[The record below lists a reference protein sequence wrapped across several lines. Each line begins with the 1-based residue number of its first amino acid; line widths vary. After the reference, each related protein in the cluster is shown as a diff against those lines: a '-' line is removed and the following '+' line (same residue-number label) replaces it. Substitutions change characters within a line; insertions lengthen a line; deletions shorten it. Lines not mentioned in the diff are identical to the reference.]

1 MIINYFMQSK
11 NSQTNKPK
19 RWHEMGLS
27 DMPQKQPVIAW
38 ILRITVGTALGATLA
53 LVATVPN
60 LPQFRSQ
67 AQINHPSASQ
77 PVYNIFKPQ
86 AAATA
91 TLSLSPSSGNFNIGE
106 IFSIDIQ
113 LNTGGAQIVAVA
125 AYLRYDKAKLEVAS
139 IDPSGSVFAYE
150 AENTIDADNGRI
162 FITRGQPTPG
172 VNGSSLQVA
181 RVNFKGLAAV
191 SGSAIT
197 LDFTG
202 VDANGDSGAILNDGL
217 GSDVLSAVSNG
228 SYNISAAS
236 CMENWTCTNW
246 SACSNGQR
254 IRTCSDSNSCGTTAQ
269 KPIEA
274 ETCSFSA
281 CSENWSCTAWSD
293 CSDNQRTR
301 ACADGNSCGTETDKP
316 IFTQDCSLPTN
327 TDSVAPNAKI
337 VSGPLKPVK
346 AKMVKISWDGLD
358 DQTAGIDLEF
368 SFRLDNGPWSP
379 YQKIKEKEFTGLHK
393 GGHIIEVK
401 ARDQAG
407 NEDKTP
413 AKISFIVDSDT
424 GVIVG
429 PAQGG
434 SPQIRVLD
442 LKGKAKKQFYAYEKS
457 FRGGVSFA
465 VKDLGDDAVRE
476 IITGPGKGRE
486 PEVRIFRMDGSIIDK
501 FLAYP
506 KSFRGGINV
515 AAGDLDGD
523 GNKEII
529 VSPQSGIQKVKT
541 FKFQK
546 GKWTSVN
553 WDFSAY
559 AGSPVGVNIAIGD
572 FDGDRKDEVA
582 AVPSIGGS
590 AIIKIFGLRNGKM
603 KLLAPQ
609 IQAFTKKFR
618 GGAYIASGDLN
629 ADGKDE
635 ILVSVAS
642 NGGPQIQIF
651 GVNRAGRYALTNPG
665 FYAFSKK
672 MKNGVAIGVGD
683 IDGSGKGEIIAAIAG
698 RGAPI
703 IRIFSPNGK
712 TKLHEFR
719 GLPFKSFSGLRVGE
733 W

>member
-1 MIINYFMQSK
+1 MIFMKSK
-11 NSQTNKPK
+11 DPQISKPK
-19 RWHEMGLS
+19 RWYEMGLS

-53 LVATVPN
+53 LALTIPN
-60 LPQFRSQ
+60 LPQFKSR
-67 AQINHPSASQ
+67 AQINQ
-77 PVYNIFKPQ
+77 PAENKPVNNIFKPQ

-91 TLSLSPSSGNFNIGE
+91 ILSIAPSSGDFKIGD
-106 IFSIDIQ
+106 IFPIDIQ
-113 LNTGGAQIVAVA
+113 LNTGGAQIVAVS
-125 AYLRYDKAKLEVAS
+125 AYLRYDKAKLEAAS
-139 IDPSGSVFAYE
+139 IDPSSSVFTYE
-150 AENTIDADNGRI
+150 AENTIDATNGRI
-162 FITRGQPTPG
+162 LITRGQPTPG
-172 VNGSSLQVA
+172 VNGSALQVA
-181 RVNFKGLAAV
+181 RVNFKGLAAA
-191 SGSAIT
+191 SSSAIT

-202 VDANGDSGAILNDGL
+202 VDANGDSGTILNDGL
-217 GSDVLSAVSNG
+217 GSDVLNTASNG

-236 CMENWTCTNW
+236 CAENWTCNNW

-254 IRTCSDSNSCGTTAQ
+254 TRSCADGNSCGTIAQ

-274 ETCSFSA
+274 ETCSLSA
-281 CSENWSCTAWSD
+281 CSENWSCVAWSD
-293 CSDNQRTR
+293 CSDNQRSRT
-301 ACADGNSCGTETDKP
+301 CTDGNSCGTETDKP
-316 IFTQDCSLPTN
+316 SLAQDCSLPTD
-327 TDSVAPNAKI
+327 TDTVAPNAKI
-337 VSGPLKPVK
+337 IKGPLKPIK
-346 AKMVKISWDGLD
+346 AKTVKISWDGLD
-358 DQTAGIDLEF
+358 DQTASTDLEF
-368 SFRLDNGPWSP
+368 SFRLDNSPWSP
-379 YQKIKEKEFTGLHK
+379 YQKIKEKEFTGLYK
-393 GGHIIEVK
+393 GGHIIEIK

-407 NEDKTP
+407 NEDQTP
-413 AKISFIVDSDT
+413 AKISFAVDPDT
-424 GVIVG
+424 GVITG

-434 SPQIRVLD
+434 SPQIRIFTLN
-442 LKGKAKKQFYAYEKS
+442 GKVKKQFYAYEKS

-465 VKDLGDDAVRE
+465 VKDLGDDATRE

-486 PEVRIFRMDGSIIDK
+486 PEVRLFRMDGSIIDR

-506 KSFRGGINV
+506 KNFKGGINV

-529 VSPQSGIQKVKT
+529 TAPQSGIQKIKA

-559 AGSPVGVNIAIGD
+559 AGSSIGVNIAVGD
-572 FDGDRKDEVA
+572 FDGDRIDEVA
-582 AVPSIGGS
+582 VVPSIGGP
-590 AIIKIFGLRNGKM
+590 ATIKIFGLRNGKI

-651 GVNRAGRYALTNPG
+651 RMNNAGKYTLLNPG
-665 FYAFSKK
+665 FFAFSKK

-683 IDGSGKGEIIAAIAG
+683 IDGSGKGEIIASVAG
-698 RGAPI
+698 QGEPLVRV
-703 IRIFSPNGK
+703 FSPDGK
-712 TKLHEFR
+712 IKTHEFR

>member
-1 MIINYFMQSK
+1 MKSNDLQATKS
-11 NSQTNKPK
+11 K
-19 RWHEMGLS
+19 RWYEMGLS

-53 LVATVPN
+53 LVITVPN
-60 LPQFRSQ
+60 LPQFKSR
-67 AQINHPSASQ
+67 AQIVQS
-77 PVYNIFKPQ
+77 PVSLSVNNIYKPQ

-91 TLSLSPSSGNFNIGE
+91 VLSIAPASGNFQAGD

-125 AYLRYDKAKLEVAS
+125 AYLRYDKTKLEAVS
-139 IDPSGSVFAYE
+139 IDPSSSVFTYE
-150 AENTIDADNGRI
+150 AENTIDSANGRI
-162 FITRGQPTPG
+162 LITRGEPTPG
-172 VNGSSLQVA
+172 VNSSALQVT
-181 RVNFKGLAAV
+181 RVNFKGLAAATN
-191 SGSAIT
+191 SSIT

-217 GSDVLSAVSNG
+217 GSDVLNNVSG
-228 SYNISAAS
+228 GLYNITIAS
-236 CMENWTCTNW
+236 CSENWTCTNW

-254 IRTCSDSNSCGTTAQ
+254 TRTCSDGNSCETVAQ
-269 KPIEA
+269 KPLEA
-274 ETCSFSA
+274 ETCSLSS

-293 CSDNQRTR
+293 CSDDQRSRT
-301 ACADGNSCGTETDKP
+301 CSDENSCGTETDKP
-316 IFTQDCSLPTN
+316 VLAQNCGLPTDV
-327 TDSVAPNAKI
+327 DSVAPNTKI
-337 VSGPLKPVK
+337 TSGPLRPVK
-346 AKMVKISWDGLD
+346 SKLVNIVWDGTD
-358 DQTAGIDLEF
+358 DRTQNADLEF
-368 SFRLDNGPWSP
+368 SFRLDDGPWSP
-379 YQKIKEKEFTGLHK
+379 FQKIKQKEFSGLHR
-393 GGHIIEVK
+393 GGHTVEVR

-407 NEDKTP
+407 NIDSSP
-413 AKISFIVDSDT
+413 ARNLFIADPDT
-424 GVIVG
+424 GVVVG

-434 SPQIRVLD
+434 SPQIRILD

-465 VKDLGDDAVRE
+465 VKDLGDDTVRE
-476 IITGPGKGRE
+476 IITGPGNGRD
-486 PEVRIFRMDGSIIDK
+486 PEVRIFRMDGSIIDR

-506 KSFRGGINV
+506 KSFKGGVNV

-529 VSPQSGIQKVKT
+529 VSPQTGIQKIKA

-553 WDFSAY
+553 WDFYSHL
-559 AGSPVGVNIAIGD
+559 GISTGINITIGD

-590 AIIKIFGLRNGKM
+590 AIIKIFGLRGGKI

-642 NGGPQIQIF
+642 NGGPQVQIF

-665 FYAFSKK
+665 FYAFKK
-672 MKNGVAIGVGD
+672 NMKNGVSIAVGD
-683 IDGSGKGEIIAAIAG
+683 IDGSGKGEIIATIAG

-703 IRIFSPNGK
+703 VRIFSPNGK
-712 TKLHEFR
+712 TKTHEFR